1 MTLNEAVY
9 QILEVAAPNRSD
21 DDVIDNR
28 FLKALIHTKRAH
40 FITNEMN
47 KNRIASPALLQ
58 DINCL
63 EMEMAD
69 DAECCDFKS
78 GCTVL
83 RSKLEIPMPIAMH
96 NSLGIERIGPVSAS
110 QPGYSLMPY
119 EKAIYFGNGRY
130 NKTGMA
136 AYIRNNRVYV
146 VSPQPTAL
154 IDLISVR
161 GIFEDPSELAS
172 FTSCSGNPCYNDD
185 ASYPLD
191 ARTWDYIKEEI
202 ISKDMA
208 RILSMPQD
216 LENDAMNFKN
226 PAQPSRSSSLD
237 NMVKKQVAAAAKKG
251 TKR

>member
-47 KNRIASPALLQ
+47 KNRIASPALMQ

-63 EMEMAD
+63 EMELAD

-78 GCTVL
+78 GCDVL

-96 NSLGIERIGPVSAS
+96 NTLGIERIGPVSAS
-110 QPGYSLMPY
+110 QPGYSFMPY

-130 NKTGMA
+130 NKTGRA

-146 VSPQPTAL
+146 VSPQDTSL

-161 GIFEDPSELAS
+161 GIFEEPGELSS
-172 FTSCSGNPCYNDD
+172 FISCSGSPCYNDD
-185 ASYPLD
+185 SKYPID
-191 ARTWDYIKEEI
+191 SRTWDYIKEEI
-202 ISKDMA
+202 ISKDMT

-226 PAQPSRSSSLD
+226 PAQPARSGGLD
-237 NMVKKQVAAAAKKG
+237 SMIKKQMAAQAKKS
-251 TKR
+251 KK

>member
-69 DAECCDFKS
+69 DAECCDFTS
-78 GCTVL
+78 GCDVL
-83 RSKLEIPMPIAMH
+83 RSKKEIPMPIALH

-110 QPGYSLMPY
+110 QPGYSFMPY

-130 NKTGMA
+130 NKGGMA

-146 VSPQPTAL
+146 VSNQSTSL

-161 GIFEDPSELAS
+161 GIFEDPSELES
-172 FTSCSGNPCYNDD
+172 FTSCNGTPCYNDD
-185 ASYPLD
+185 AAYPLD
-191 ARTWDYIKEEI
+191 SRTWDYIKEEI

-208 RILSMPQD
+208 RILAMPQD

-226 PAQPSRSSSLD
+226 PTQPTRGGTLD
-237 NMVKKQVAAAAKKG
+237 NMIKKQVAAQAKSDK
-251 TKR
+251 K